1 MSETM
6 VIEALPV
13 GTAQLK
19 LGLLNAQA
27 AAMNKLDVITRF
39 TNKGL
44 PQELVTRLEWL
55 WEETKVVAGEV
66 IQVGK
71 IILLKIWEWVE
82 RNPHMVIGMA
92 IGAAVGSLVSLIPFI
107 GPFLAPIGA
116 ALGFAIGGIA
126 GTRLD
131 KKLDGQMVGQGGM
144 QLAEDVITMAKE
156 FFKLL
161 AAIFLGLK
169 EYFIG

>member
-1 MSETM
+1 MSEVM
-6 VIEALPV
+6 VEALPV

-27 AAMNKLDVITRF
+27 VQMNKLDMITRF
-39 TNKGL
+39 TNKDL
-44 PQELVTRLEWL
+44 PQEIVTRLEWL

-71 IILLKIWEWVE
+71 IILMKIWEWVE
-82 RNPHMVIGMA
+82 RNPNMVIGMA
-92 IGAAVGSLVSLIPFI
+92 IGAAVGSLVSLVPFI

-116 ALGFAIGGIA
+116 ALGMAIGGLA
-126 GTRLD
+126 GTRMD
-131 KKLDGQMVGQGGM
+131 AAQRGENVGSGGI
-144 QLAEDVITMAKE
+144 QLAQDVITMAKE

-169 EYFIG
+169 EYFVG

>member
-1 MSETM
+1 MPEVM
-6 VIEALPV
+6 VEVLSP
-13 GTAQLK
+13 GKAQLQ
-19 LGLLNAQA
+19 LGLLNSQA
-27 AAMNKLDVITRF
+27 VALNKLDMITRF

-44 PQELVTRLEWL
+44 PQEIVTRLEWL

-66 IQVGK
+66 MQIGK
-71 IILLKIWEWVE
+71 IILMKIWEWVE
-82 RNPHMVIGMA
+82 KNPHMVIGMA
-92 IGAAVGSLVSLIPFI
+92 IGAAVGSLVSLVPFI
-107 GPFLAPIGA
+107 GPFLAPIGT
-116 ALGFAIGGIA
+116 ALGLVIGGIA

-131 KKLDGQMVGQGGM
+131 KKLDGQTVGVGGI

-169 EYFIG
+169 EYFVG